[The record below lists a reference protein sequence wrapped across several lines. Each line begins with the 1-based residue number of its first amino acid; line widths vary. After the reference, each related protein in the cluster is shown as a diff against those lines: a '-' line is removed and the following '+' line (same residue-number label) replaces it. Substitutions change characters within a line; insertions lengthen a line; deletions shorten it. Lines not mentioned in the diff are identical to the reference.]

1 MPVTARNEAMKG
13 AEVLIIDD
21 DVRVRH
27 CLATALSPSYRVHQA
42 STGEEGLDQYERFVP
57 DVILLDVMLPQMSGL
72 AVLRKLKRMA
82 SGLPVIMMTGYAEV
96 QTAVEAIKLG
106 ATDYLQKPI
115 DSEAVL
121 REVAQLVAR
130 RSDQRSSPRHSI
142 IGQSAAMKRVWR
154 LVDSF
159 AATDIPVLLQGET
172 GTGKGV
178 VAEALHQSS
187 KRSER
192 PFVAI
197 DCATIPEQLAESE
210 LFGYEDGAFTGAG
223 KKKRGRVAF
232 ADKGTLFLDEIGTLS
247 LATQAKLLTL
257 LEQQHFIPLGSR
269 SLDVTHLDVRFISA
283 TNIPLHQ
290 AAADGTFRVDLYH
303 RLNGITIDLPPLR
316 DREDDIELLTRHFI
330 AEFGRRLGKPDLG
343 IHRLALDLILQHSW
357 PGNIR
362 ELQRVL
368 SAAVVLA
375 DDEVTSADLPE
386 HLRGAKV
393 LHRRPPSA
401 HDLAAPGDIPL
412 PLGSDPLNLREIKE
426 WAGREAQ
433 RRVIMELQKRMH
445 LNRQQLARVLGVD
458 PKTLRA
464 RLKEL
469 SADLPNEP

>member
-1 MPVTARNEAMKG
+1 MKDNTQ
-13 AEVLIIDD
+13 VLIIDD
-21 DVRVRH
+21 DARVRH
-27 CLATALSPSYRVHQA
+27 CLASALSPPYRVHEA
-42 STGEEGLDQYERFVP
+42 STGEEGLDQYERVVP

-115 DSEAVL
+115 DSEAVV

-130 RSDQRSSPRHSI
+130 RSAQRSSASQSI
-142 IGQSAAMKRVWR
+142 IGQSEAMRRVWR
-154 LVDSF
+154 LVDCF
-159 AATDIPVLLQGET
+159 GPTDIPLLLQGET

-178 VAEALHQSS
+178 VAEALHRGS
-187 KRSER
+187 KRSEK

-232 ADKGTLFLDEIGTLS
+232 ADRGTLFLDEIGTLS

-257 LEQQHFIPLGSR
+257 LEQQNFMPLGSR
-269 SLDVTHLDVRFISA
+269 SLDATHLDVRFISA

-290 AAADGTFRVDLYH
+290 AAAAGTFRMDLYH
-303 RLNGITIDLPPLR
+303 RINGMTIELPPLR
-316 DREDDIELLTRHFI
+316 EREDDIELLARHFV
-330 AEFGRRLGKPDLG
+330 AEFGRRLGKADLN
-343 IHRLALDLILQHSW
+343 IHRHALDLILQYSW

-362 ELQRVL
+362 ELQRVI

-375 DDEVTSADLPE
+375 DDQVRPADLPE
-386 HLRGAKV
+386 HLHGTKTI
-393 LHRRPPSA
+393 HRRPPAEDRTPLDGMS
-401 HDLAAPGDIPL
+401 L
-412 PLGSDPLNLREIKE
+412 PLGSEPLNLREIKE

-433 RRVIMELQKRMH
+433 RRVILELQKRMH
-445 LNRQQLARVLGVD
+445 LNQRQLARVLGVD
-458 PKTLRA
+458 PKTLRT

-469 SADLPNEP
+469 SADLPDEP

>member
-1 MPVTARNEAMKG
+1 MRGN

-21 DVRVRH
+21 DARVRH
-27 CLATALSPSYRVHQA
+27 CLASALSPPYRVHQA

-106 ATDYLQKPI
+106 AADYLQKPI

-121 REVAQLVAR
+121 REVGQLLAR
-130 RSDQRSSPRHSI
+130 RTDQRATARQSI

-178 VAEALHQSS
+178 VAEALHRTS
-187 KRSER
+187 KRSEK

-232 ADKGTLFLDEIGTLS
+232 ADRGTLFLDEVGTLS

-257 LEQQHFIPLGSR
+257 LEQQHFMPLGSR

-283 TNIPLHQ
+283 TNVPLHR

-303 RLNGITIDLPPLR
+303 RINGVTIELPPLR
-316 DREDDIELLTRHFI
+316 EREDDIELLARHFV
-330 AEFGRRLGKPDLG
+330 AEVGRRLGKDDVG
-343 IHRLALDLILQHSW
+343 IHRRALDLILQYSW

-362 ELQRVL
+362 ELQRVI

-375 DDEVTSADLPE
+375 DDEVAVADLPE
-386 HLRGAKV
+386 HLRGDPAV
-393 LHRRPPSA
+393 HRRPPATAEMSP
-401 HDLAAPGDIPL
+401 PGELPL
-412 PLGSDPLNLREIKE
+412 PPGSEPLNLREIKE

-433 RRVIMELQKRMH
+433 RRVILELQKRMH
-445 LNRQQLARVLGVD
+445 LNRQQLARILGVD